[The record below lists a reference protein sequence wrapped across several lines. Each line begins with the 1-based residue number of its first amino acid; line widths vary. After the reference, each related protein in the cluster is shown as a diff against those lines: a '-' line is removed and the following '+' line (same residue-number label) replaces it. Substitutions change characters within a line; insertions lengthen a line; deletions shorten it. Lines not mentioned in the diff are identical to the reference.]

1 MDFIESRAV
10 LLAPVVSFKRS
21 GAAGL
26 SDSWSKTYVSS
37 ESPILPTLNKSAES
51 NIIKPSSLK
60 RAPSILANPST
71 PQATTPRRFPRPK
84 SLQATIPM
92 PLSSGV
98 SDHITHATTSTT
110 SRRPPSPLKLSTTL
124 SDTENDI
131 LPSFL
136 PHEPSLSKV
145 YGSVLQPKDT
155 LTLHSCAI
163 CALVFSPDATIYP
176 NISSNPSEKQSFLCK
191 PCFTEN
197 GGSKGTC
204 PACSRPVLALK
215 SEGAYIQSGGS
226 YWHKQCYNCAGC
238 FKNIG
243 DTPMVDLLGRP
254 SCVDCFDNCLKRD
267 HPTTPKKNRTPSNNN
282 SPSFSNPGGLN
293 ASYGPGKPSRESSPA
308 LEELEQRLGLSR
320 SREGSPSAQ
329 IVGTV
334 RSLSPKK
341 FNSPVSSS
349 PLRRHSATPSPSKAG
364 PQDGASDIFN
374 QANTENSPIRNHVLE
389 TLSATAQISSSRVSQ
404 PLKRDD
410 FFSSS
415 QSPNHISPRPFA
427 SSPSEN
433 SLSVMGASPKSTNK
447 ATDLSN
453 TTGIASTPLDT
464 VTNSSLCDRCGKAIL
479 NARDGGQF
487 ITIPGADEN
496 AVPQVYHLECFKCAF
511 CDKTFSDSKKGPTS
525 FIVSSRGPCHIQVQ
539 SPQV

>member
-1 MDFIESRAV
+1 MNYIESRAV
-10 LLAPVVSFKRS
+10 YLAPVVSFKRS
-21 GAAGL
+21 GAVGIQ
-26 SDSWSKTYVSS
+26 DSWSKTYVSS
-37 ESPILPTLNKSAES
+37 ESPTLPALNKPAVES
-51 NIIKPSSLK
+51 NIMKLSDLK
-60 RAPSILANPST
+60 RAPSV
-71 PQATTPRRFPRPK
+71 ATTPITPTAAPRRFPRPK
-84 SLQATIPM
+84 LLQAAAPV
-92 PLSSGV
+92 PLNSGV
-98 SDHITHATTSTT
+98 SDHITHATTLTT

-176 NISSNPSEKQSFLCK
+176 NTSSNQSGKQSFLCK

-215 SEGAYIQSGGS
+215 SEGAYIQSGGG

-238 FKNIG
+238 FRNIG
-243 DTPMVDLLGRP
+243 DAPMVDLLGRP

-293 ASYGPGKPSRESSPA
+293 TSYGPGRPSRESSPA

-320 SREGSPSAQ
+320 SREGSPQ
-329 IVGTV
+329 VLGPG

-341 FNSPVSSS
+341 LNGSTSSS
-349 PLRRHSATPSPSKAG
+349 PLRRHSVTPSPSKAG
-364 PQDGASDIFN
+364 PQYRASDISYRT
-374 QANTENSPIRNHVLE
+374 NTENPIIRNHVSE
-389 TLSATAQISSSRVSQ
+389 TLNSTAHTASSSRASQ
-404 PLKRDD
+404 TLKRDD
-410 FFSSS
+410 FFSPS
-415 QSPNHISPRPFA
+415 QSPNHISPRPFS

-433 SLSVMGASPKSTNK
+433 SLSTMAASPKSINK

-453 TTGIASTPLDT
+453 ATGIASTQLDT
-464 VTNSSLCDRCGKAIL
+464 VTNLSFCDKCGKAIL
-479 NARDGGQF
+479 NARDSGQF
-487 ITIPGADEN
+487 VIIPGADEN
-496 AVPQVYHLECFKCAF
+496 TVPQVYHSECFRCGI
-511 CDKTFSDSKKGPTS
+511 CDKSFNDSRKGPAS
-525 FIVSSRGPCHIQVQ
+525 FIVSNRGPCHIQVR
-539 SPQV
+539 S